1 MSSLLTELTER
12 ARHLSAEE
20 RAQLAEGLLE
30 SLQAES
36 TPDVVAAWDAEIL
49 SRIEE
54 YERGDAVL
62 VPASDVFAQARRMT
76 R

>member
-36 TPDVVAAWDAEIL
+36 TPAVETAWDAEIL
-49 SRIEE
+49 SRIDE

-62 VPASDVFAQARRMT
+62 VSASEVFAQARQLT